1 MYERG
6 KARVHYKTHAAL
18 ISRTPRIVC
27 AATVKEA
34 KANDINKAVSECC
47 VLHVVHGN

>member
-6 KARVHYKTHAAL
+6 KARVNYKTHAAL

-27 AATVKEA
+27 AATVKED
-34 KANDINKAVSECC
+34 KANAVSECC
-47 VLHVVHGN
+47 VLHDVHGN